1 MAKAFISKSLQQL
14 WKQFLCKLY
23 FSVYRIKSKCYCMP
37 YKEGQPQTEGCQ
49 LIQVRV
55 LTFLPWPADMGLPLE
70 FQSFWLNLLS
80 LTYPLNLTG
89 ANTEIYMASV
99 YMLSLTC
106 CHLFYSLCKKI
117 KCSNGTETL
126 HVTVSTT
133 KNCQVLIYS
142 CTHTITKANI
152 QHSSI
157 MKP

>member
-1 MAKAFISKSLQQL
+1 
-14 WKQFLCKLY
+14 
-23 FSVYRIKSKCYCMP
+23 MP